1 MLINTIRCDMPGLS
15 TPQQQ
20 AGILSF
26 YDAPE
31 KGPRFS
37 AKHILVF
44 AVIFS
49 IIIIFLDHVV
59 AL

>member
-1 MLINTIRCDMPGLS
+1 MALS

-31 KGPRFS
+31 KGPRIN
-37 AKHILVF
+37 AKFVLVLISVF
-44 AVIFS
+44 TIVVIV
-49 IIIIFLDHVV
+49 LDHFV
-59 AL
+59 AA

>member
-1 MLINTIRCDMPGLS
+1 MPLS
-15 TPQQQ
+15 TPQQS

-31 KGPRFS
+31 KGPRIS
-37 AKHILVF
+37 AKLVLLF
-44 AVIFS
+44 VAAFT
-49 IIIIFLDHVV
+49 IIIIFLDHFA

>member
-1 MLINTIRCDMPGLS
+1 MATLS

-26 YDAPE
+26 YDAPS
-31 KGPRFS
+31 KGPQINPKAVLALIAIF
-37 AKHILVF
+37 AIIVLVF
-44 AVIFS
+44 
-49 IIIIFLDHVV
+49 DHFA

>member
-1 MLINTIRCDMPGLS
+1 MALS

-31 KGPRFS
+31 KGPKVNVRMMI
-37 AKHILVF
+37 A
-44 AVIFS
+44 A
-49 IIIIFLDHVV
+49 V
-59 AL
+59 ALFTLAILIFDHFAAI

>member
-1 MLINTIRCDMPGLS
+1 MPLS

-31 KGPRFS
+31 KGPRIS
-37 AKHILVF
+37 AKLMLIIVAAF
-44 AVIFS
+44 A
-49 IIIIFLDHVV
+49 IIVMVLDHFA

>member
-1 MLINTIRCDMPGLS
+1 MY

-31 KGPRFS
+31 RGPKIS
-37 AKHILVF
+37 AKTLLVIVAVF
-44 AVIFS
+44 AVLVIV
-49 IIIIFLDHVV
+49 LDHL
-59 AL
+59 ATI

>member
-1 MLINTIRCDMPGLS
+1 MALS

-31 KGPRFS
+31 KGPRVN
-37 AKHILVF
+37 AKMVLILIAVF
-44 AVIFS
+44 TIAVIV
-49 IIIIFLDHVV
+49 LDHFVS
-59 AL
+59 A

>member
-1 MLINTIRCDMPGLS
+1 MPGLS

>member
-1 MLINTIRCDMPGLS
+1 MALS
-15 TPQQQ
+15 TPQQS

-31 KGPRFS
+31 HGPRINV
-37 AKHILVF
+37 KVMLVAIALF
-44 AVIFS
+44 TMLV
-49 IIIIFLDHVV
+49 IIFDHFA

>member
-1 MLINTIRCDMPGLS
+1 MALS

-31 KGPRFS
+31 KGPRLN
-37 AKHILVF
+37 AKFILILISVF
-44 AVIFS
+44 TIVVMV
-49 IIIIFLDHVV
+49 LDHFV
-59 AL
+59 AV

>member
-1 MLINTIRCDMPGLS
+1 MALS

-31 KGPRFS
+31 RGPKLN
-37 AKHILVF
+37 AKMVLIIVAVF
-44 AVIFS
+44 ALLI
-49 IIIIFLDHVV
+49 VV
-59 AL
+59 FDALHPL

>member
-1 MLINTIRCDMPGLS
+1 MAIE
-15 TPQQQ
+15 TPPQQ

-31 KGPRFS
+31 KGPNVGV
-37 AKHILVF
+37 KGIVILVLVF
-44 AVIFS
+44 VIV
-49 IIIIFLDHVV
+49 IVVLDHFA

>member
-1 MLINTIRCDMPGLS
+1 MALS

-31 KGPRFS
+31 KGPRMN
-37 AKHILVF
+37 AKFVLILICAF
-44 AVIFS
+44 TLVIMV
-49 IIIIFLDHVV
+49 LDRFV
-59 AL
+59 AH